1 MLHATHGT
9 VARLRQDVTHL
20 VDPQVAVV
28 VHGSGP
34 QELVEP
40 HVDGL
45 DLGGARRC
53 GILGI
58 RVATS
63 GDPCTQVREEPGS
76 PTTPTARGARDQH
89 HRGCGGEGNE
99 GPHEHR
105 EHDSS
110 MRAEFR
116 SPGRDPRL
124 TAEPH
129 TTFTPVGRSVRPDR
143 AQYLARQAET
153 SSRIRWL
160 MTVVTP
166 SPRIVTP

>member
-1 MLHATHGT
+1 MLHAAHGT
-9 VARLRQDVTHL
+9 VTRPRQDVAHL
-20 VDPQVAVV
+20 VDLQVSVV

-45 DLGGARRC
+45 DLGGTRRS
-53 GILGI
+53 GVLGI
-58 RVATS
+58 GVAA
-63 GDPCTQVREEPGS
+63 GGHPCTEVCEEPGS
-76 PTTPTARGARDQH
+76 STTPTARGARDQH

-99 GPHEHR
+99 GPHEHS
-105 EHDSS
+105 EHVSS
-110 MRAEFR
+110 MRAAYR
-116 SPGRDPRL
+116 APGRDPRV
-124 TAEPH
+124 AVEPH
-129 TTFTPVGRSVRPDR
+129 TTFTPVGCEVRPDR
-143 AQYLARQAET
+143 AQCPRRQAET